1 MGLVIHYSTPSEVQS
16 GTINV
21 AINFTD
27 SNTNNPLFVK
37 SNSFFGG
44 DGTRGKVGSFKLIDS
59 EGNNLPPGSYSID
72 IQGLKNLSWRNLTIT
87 LEEGVGT
94 FSITTQDDFQVT
106 GYEIEHPTITTSG
119 GISMQEPQTSR
130 PINYKITEPK
140 TTDTPPESPD
150 AVEDQPEPEL
160 EDLETDN
167 TGPEQTQLL
176 AVVDKGGTVEDS
188 GSEKEPEL
196 LPLNVAIN
204 HLFSGVSDIFEYE
217 PGVSD
222 SRDKIIVWFTWYFEG
237 RLAAV
242 QWHGPLILSNVESGG
257 SPEIF
262 GSTLAHQRSAVFSRR
277 IRLALNSR
285 GEIVILIQA
294 HSATFIYLD
303 DNGEEIQV
311 TGPPSNI
318 EYTIDYNILIEDTVP
333 PSVRIIRPRERII
346 STPALKIRFKWSE
359 DIKRFRKA
367 RVITLVENFSGEEI
381 YLEKGTPEQI
391 EPDLWEIALTFSRD
405 GEEDIDPFR
414 SSDVGVATIRVEP
427 RAGTDLQGLKGP
439 TEPEEL
445 KFNYDFAIPPPGTVI
460 TDKEGNSFRPVCR
473 KTFSFQ
479 ENPFLDKSEDGLG
492 EGQHVGGG
500 FVGVSDLTIINQ
512 KGKDYLFG
520 VAQIARKSDSP
531 RTKDPL
537 TGIAGGSLFQLI
549 PSESDNT
556 DCSIDIIKA
565 YDRYPAAARSLVE
578 YDKKL
583 YFYEGSHYSLI
594 FERQG
599 NMRTFSDRDTD
610 WRPHAG
616 RLRSFK
622 PGDSNIKDKDPT
634 SDHGNSW
641 RLFGEFEITVPR
653 NVRSNAGR
661 LYEEEIFPHHK
672 GTSAPMLVV
681 GNEGKDPGDLYLYS
695 GLGNLDDVNYGPF
708 PSYEKS
714 IEKFSSTVLDNWILL
729 KYSEQLEYRVPVLNT
744 NGIKGYDILNELA
757 KVTGSYVGA
766 SESTIFYL
774 PKYPRRAKLDM
785 SLNKDSSQITYR
797 ENSREFPDSGLLLIE
812 TIKNEELIQ
821 EIIKYDG
828 HIKDNQ
834 RFESLERKQYETNE
848 DNEMFCPSTTDIYYI
863 NYVLDMDANYYIRPI
878 NEISYRTDFNQLYNQ
893 FTLRHST
900 QNPPPNEEA
909 IEHYIENK
917 ESVLL
922 NGGKELEIE
931 VPSLDE
937 RYQPWIEWLGEF
949 YTDFYSNLHY
959 LTNLTVVSSFHFKLG
974 DTVLLRESELSQMTK
989 YRKLQVLN
997 ISQNKEDNT
1006 TRLQLRTL

>member
-1 MGLVIHYSTPSEVQS
+1 MGLVIQYSTPTEEQS
-16 GTINV
+16 GVIRV
-21 AINFTD
+21 PISFTND
-27 SNTNNPLFVK
+27 QTNNNLYVPQNADILDA
-37 SNSFFGG
+37 SN
-44 DGTRGKVGSFKLIDS
+44 FKLIDIN
-59 EGNNLPPGSYSID
+59 GNDLPSDSYSISMEYVRTSNYRD
-72 IQGLKNLSWRNLTIT
+72 LYIRLR
-87 LEEGVGT
+87 EGSGT
-94 FSITTQDDFQVT
+94 FRITTQDDFRPI
-106 GYEIEHPTITTSG
+106 GYENNEYPTVSTSG
-119 GISMQEPQTSR
+119 GISMDVPQTSR
-130 PINYKITEPK
+130 PVDYNISRSK
-140 TTDTPPESPD
+140 TTDEPPD
-150 AVEDQPEPEL
+150 TPEPVFEQD
-160 EDLETDN
+160 EDEPENPEEDDN

-176 AVVDKGGTVEDS
+176 AVVDRGEIVEGS
-188 GSEKEPEL
+188 GSEEESEVP
-196 LPLNVAIN
+196 PLNVAIS

-217 PGVSD
+217 PGGSD

-242 QWHGPLILSNVESGG
+242 QWHGPLILSNAEHGG
-257 SPEIF
+257 SPTVL
-262 GSTLAHQRSAVFSRR
+262 GSTLTHQRSAVFTRR
-277 IRLALNSR
+277 IRLALNSK

-294 HSATFIYLD
+294 HSATFIYLGD
-303 DNGEEIQV
+303 KGEEIQV

-318 EYTIDYNILIEDTVP
+318 EYTIDYNILIEDTIP
-333 PSVRIIRPRERII
+333 PSVRIIRPRERIVSAPSI
-346 STPALKIRFKWSE
+346 KIQFKWSE
-359 DIKRFRKA
+359 DIKRFRKYK
-367 RVITLVENFSGEEI
+367 VTTLAENFSGEEI

-391 EPDLWEIALTFSRD
+391 EPDLWEIALIFSRD
-405 GEEDIDPFR
+405 GEEDIDRFR
-414 SSDVGVATIRVEP
+414 SNDVGVATIRIEP
-427 RAGTDLQGLKGP
+427 KAGTDLQGLRGP

-445 KFNYDFAIPPPGTVI
+445 KFNYDFAISPPGTEI
-460 TDKEGNSFRPVCR
+460 TDKNGEIFRPVCR
-473 KTFSFQ
+473 QTFSFQ
-479 ENPFLDKSEDGLG
+479 ENPFLDKSKDGLG

-512 KGKDYLFG
+512 NGKDYLFG
-520 VAQIARKSDSP
+520 IAQIARKSDNP
-531 RTKDPL
+531 RTDDPL
-537 TGIAGGSLFQLI
+537 TGLAGGSLFQLI
-549 PSESDNT
+549 PSESDSTN
-556 DCSIDIIKA
+556 CSIDIIKA

-578 YDKKL
+578 YDERL
-583 YFYEGSHYSLI
+583 YFYEGSHYSQI
-594 FERQG
+594 FERQS

-641 RLFGEFEITVPR
+641 RLFGEFEIAVPR

-672 GTSAPMLVV
+672 GTSSPMLVV
-681 GNEGKDPGDLYLYS
+681 GNQGKDKGDLYLYS
-695 GLGNLDDVNYGPF
+695 GLGNLDNVNHGPF

-714 IEKFSSTVLDNWILL
+714 IERFSSTVLDNWILL
-729 KYSEQLEYRVPVLNT
+729 KYSNQLEYRVPVLNT

-766 SESTIFYL
+766 SASTIFYL
-774 PKYPRRAKLDM
+774 PKYPRRAELNL
-785 SLNKDSSQITYR
+785 SL
-797 ENSREFPDSGLLLIE
+797 SREKKDRIEYKKNTRIFPPDEGGLILLE
-812 TIKNEELIQ
+812 TIKEGELIQ
-821 EIIKYDG
+821 EIIRYQSHDPV
-828 HIKDNQ
+828 NSL
-834 RFESLERKQYETNE
+834 FLTLERGVHETE
-848 DNEMFCPSTTDIYYI
+848 SQVFCPSTTDIYYI
-863 NYVLDMDANYYIRPI
+863 DYVLDMDANYFVRPI